1 MLDDMNEDGGNGK
14 ANLRENELELLNS
27 AEAKSSLRKVKEDVY
42 QTDQHTI
49 IISDFDKKTPFL
61 HSPAVTSSSA
71 ESKKESSAETPVS
84 KNKLDKEFNELTS
97 KIAKLEKKKFML
109 KSNAPVATSGKKQQ
123 KDKKLK
129 KKMRKSLSKN
139 SRPAGKPKRMKN
151 NKIRK

>member
-1 MLDDMNEDGGNGK
+1 MLDDMNDEGQNK
-14 ANLRENELELLNS
+14 STLRENELELLNS
-27 AEAKSSLRKVKEDVY
+27 AEAKSSLKKVKEDVY
-42 QTDQHTI
+42 QMNQHTI

-61 HSPAVTSSSA
+61 NSTEPKKPAAALNSSEA
-71 ESKKESSAETPVS
+71 AAPVS

-97 KIAKLEKKKFML
+97 KIAKLEKKKFLL
-109 KSNAPVATSGKKQQ
+109 KSNAPVVTSSKKQQ
-123 KDKKLK
+123 KEKKLK